1 MKSVYTSEEYC
12 CGCTACQSVC
22 SQKAISMH
30 EDNAGGGYKYPVI
43 DGHKCINCGL
53 CQKVCQFK
61 IREIEKPY
69 GHIDCY
75 AFKHKDK
82 RVIDNSRSAGAFTAF
97 SDYVLERSGV
107 IYGVILD
114 KDFCVRHTRAVAKE
128 QRDLLR
134 KSKYVQSDIEGIFSE
149 VKEDLSENKLVMFTG
164 TGCQCDGLRAY
175 LNMKG
180 VNTERL
186 LLVDIVCHGV
196 PSPKMFDEYISW
208 NTKKKK
214 SALVSFDFRDKE
226 KFSWGEGIEK
236 LVFANKR
243 VAYQDYFTGFI
254 FDNFVRPS
262 CYNCK
267 YTTAYRNSD
276 ITLGDFWGAEKS
288 CPEFT
293 DFKNGTSLLL
303 IHSEKAADIFEKI
316 KTSVFYKKIAV
327 NQCLQP
333 RLIEPRK
340 KTDDAD
346 KYFEVYAEKGFE
358 YLINNYAQNSLSL
371 KKRIGR
377 ILKRIKNKM
386 INSLEVRKID

>member
-1 MKSVYTSEEYC
+1 MKSVYISEEYC

-22 SQKAISMH
+22 PQKAISMH
-30 EDNAGGGYKYPVI
+30 EDNVGGGYKYSVI
-43 DGHKCINCGL
+43 DGHKCIDCGL

-61 IREIEKPY
+61 TREIE
-69 GHIDCY
+69 GAHSAVDCY

-82 RVIDNSRSAGAFTAF
+82 CVIDNSRSAGAFTAF
-97 SDYVLERSGV
+97 SDYVLENGGV

-114 KDFCVRHTRAVAKE
+114 ENFCVRHTRAVTKE

-149 VKEDLSENKLVMFTG
+149 VKKDLFENKIVMFTG

-175 LNMKG
+175 LNTKG
-180 VNTERL
+180 VNTEGL

-208 NTKKKK
+208 NKKKKK
-214 SALVSFDFRDKE
+214 SSLVSFDFRDKE
-226 KFSWGEGIEK
+226 KYSWGEGIEK
-236 LVFANKR
+236 LVFASKR
-243 VAYQDYFTGFI
+243 VVYQDYFTDFI

-276 ITLGDFWGAEKS
+276 ITLGDFWGSEKS

-303 IHSEKAADIFEKI
+303 IHSKKANAIFEKI
-316 KTSVFYKKIAV
+316 KTSVFYKKIAI

-358 YLINNYAQNSLSL
+358 YLMDNYAQNSVSL
-371 KKRIGR
+371 KNRSVR
-377 ILKRIKNKM
+377 ILKRIKNKI
-386 INSLEVRKID
+386 INRLEVRKID